1 MLEKLNSRKSAPL
14 QHKLNSFLT
23 IFFSIYILPCNFKL
37 IFLISAWNHLIS
49 SEITFFDVKK
59 LQISHAVSIHCV
71 THTSSPI
78 YINILTIYQ
87 NNLGMLIA
95 YNNNTNVPNTSKQPR
110 TNNKPTADEGA
121 TPDKPQAKKRFQNI
135 RNGLTKSNRKL
146 LKPDLASLSAAEPQA
161 ESTTH
166 KTNHLQLIV
175 SKCRCEFYMIDFED
189 KIGDDE

>member
-1 MLEKLNSRKSAPL
+1 
-14 QHKLNSFLT
+14 
-23 IFFSIYILPCNFKL
+23 
-37 IFLISAWNHLIS
+37 
-49 SEITFFDVKK
+49 
-59 LQISHAVSIHCV
+59 
-71 THTSSPI
+71 
-78 YINILTIYQ
+78 
-87 NNLGMLIA
+87 MLIA
-95 YNNNTNVPNTSKQPR
+95 YNNNTNLPNTSKQPR

-189 KIGDDE
+189 KIGDDEEQFSVVATGLSASPTQRYTIGPRSLLDYYYYYSKKRRRI